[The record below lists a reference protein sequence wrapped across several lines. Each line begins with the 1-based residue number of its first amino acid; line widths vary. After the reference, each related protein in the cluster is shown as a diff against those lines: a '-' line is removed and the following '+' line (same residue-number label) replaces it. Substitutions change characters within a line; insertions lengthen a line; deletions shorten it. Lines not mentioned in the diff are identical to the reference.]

1 VDRITVPDDLHDLS
15 DAELTDLGLQIRE
28 AAEALADDAANDDE
42 ALAEIEKLVA
52 EFDRVNNELAAR
64 EEKAS
69 ARRERAEQIL
79 SHLDSG
85 SEPVIEDITVD
96 EADAEAASIEADAD
110 DTAEAEVGDTAEVE
124 VVEAAVE
131 DTDIEAEVIEVAV
144 EAAIESEVA
153 EDASIID
160 ESDAEAPA
168 EATITE
174 AAIEVA
180 EEVNT
185 VPATLAVDQEVE
197 IVEDTPTTAIARSTR
212 PTVAALRK
220 SRPAAAEPREE
231 SEVQR
236 TGAAFLAS
244 TAIPGLHE
252 GTELDNARLAEKIA
266 SKAHGLNS
274 ASAGGYE
281 RIVMATAKS
290 DHPFKV
296 TGSAEENFAT
306 IEAVKAAH
314 RSRTS
319 QEQALVASGGV
330 CAPLEPSYDFFRLA
344 EELNPVEDCLPVVE
358 AARGGIRFITPP
370 DFRDA
375 AGGVR
380 VTTEAEDAAGYP
392 PTAPKPCVAVVC
404 PPVEECRV
412 DAVSQCVQFG
422 NLNFRVFPEQVEAFL
437 ADLSVIFTETKEIFY
452 LDAIDGLSTAVTS
465 TPAYGAVRGI
475 VQDLAAAAA
484 GYRRRNHMAPD
495 AILQVLLPSWVI
507 EFIKVDMVN
516 DHSLGLGFLGAD
528 TMAVAA
534 EMLASLYLDPC
545 FYYDSATGAGQAFN
559 GAQGAGP
566 LNPFPTTVVSYIFA
580 PGTFVRLDGGTLDVG
595 LIRDSTL
602 NGTNDLQIF
611 SEQWVQVCRVGLES
625 IRLEST
631 LCPDGTAPEPVIPLV
646 C

>member
-1 VDRITVPDDLHDLS
+1 VDRITVPEDLHDLS

-28 AAEALADDAANDDE
+28 AAEALADEAASDDE
-42 ALAEIEKLVA
+42 ALAEIEKLVG
-52 EFDRVNNELAAR
+52 EFDRVNGELAAR

-85 SEPVIEDITVD
+85 SEPVIEDTVVD
-96 EADAEAASIEADAD
+96 EADAEAAAIEADVDESAEAEIADEVEVEVADEFAD
-110 DTAEAEVGDTAEVE
+110 DTEAEIVEDATEASTEVE
-124 VVEAAVE
+124 ATEE
-131 DTDIEAEVIEVAV
+131 
-144 EAAIESEVA
+144 
-153 EDASIID
+153 ASIVD

-168 EATITE
+168 EALTAEATTE
-174 AAIEVA
+174 VV
-180 EEVNT
+180 EEAST
-185 VPATLAVDQEVE
+185 VPDAPAVDQEVE

-220 SRPAAAEPREE
+220 SRPAAAEPQQ

-236 TGAAFLAS
+236 AGAAFLAS
-244 TAIPGLHE
+244 TAIPGIHE
-252 GTELDNARLAEKIA
+252 GTEMDNSRLAEKIA

-290 DHPFKV
+290 DHEFKV

-306 IEAVKAAH
+306 IEAVKNAH
-314 RSRTS
+314 RSRS
-319 QEQALVASGGV
+319 SEGSALVASGGV

-344 EELNPVEDCLPVVE
+344 EELNPVETCLPVVE

-392 PTAPKPCVAVVC
+392 PTAPKPCVSVVC
-404 PPVEECRV
+404 PPIEECRV
-412 DAVSQCVQFG
+412 DAVSQCVEFG

-437 ADLSVIFTETKEIFY
+437 EDLSVIFTETKEIFY

-465 TPAYGAVRGI
+465 TPAYGATRGI

-495 AILQVLLPSWVI
+495 ATLQVLLPSWVV

-516 DHSLGLGFLGAD
+516 DHSLGLGFLCAD
-528 TMAVAA
+528 TDACAA
-534 EMLASLYLDPC
+534 EMLANLNLDVC

-559 GAQGAGP
+559 GAQAAGP
-566 LNPFPTTVVSYIFA
+566 LNPFPTTVVSYLFA

-595 LIRDSTL
+595 LIRDSAL

-611 SEQWVQVCRVGLES
+611 SEQWIQVCRVGLES
-625 IRLEST
+625 VRIEHT
-631 LCPDGTAPEPVIPLV
+631 LCPDGTAPEPVVPLV